1 MIARIWHGV
10 TAASKAEVYVNY
22 LKETGV
28 RAYRATPGNKGVF
41 VLRRMV
47 EGRAEFLL
55 MSLWDSMEAIRRFA
69 GTEVE
74 KAVYYPKDRD
84 FLLELEPKVVHY
96 DVAVAQGPAAE
107 R

>member
-1 MIARIWHGV
+1 MIARIWHGI
-10 TAASKAEVYVNY
+10 TAASKAEEYINY

-28 RAYRATPGNKGVF
+28 RAYRATPGNRGVY
-41 VLRRMV
+41 VLRRKA

-55 MSLWDSMEAIRRFA
+55 MSLWDSMEAVRRFA
-69 GTEVE
+69 GPDAE

-96 DVAVAQGPAAE
+96 YVAVAQSPAAD
-107 R
+107 

>member
-10 TAASKAEVYVNY
+10 AAASKAEVYVNY

-96 DVAVAQGPAAE
+96 DVAVARGPAAE